1 MSREISVSLS
11 HFLVRPR
18 LVRFIVYLGANKGL
32 LAACVLYNRRS
43 HDLGRLG
50 VCYPASRQKI
60 TQSPETK

>member
-18 LVRFIVYLGANKGL
+18 LVRFIVYLKGL

-50 VCYPASRQKI
+50 VCYGSY
-60 TQSPETK
+60 

>member
-32 LAACVLYNRRS
+32 ARRLRS
-43 HDLGRLG
+43 LQQEE
-50 VCYPASRQKI
+50 P
-60 TQSPETK
+60 

>member
-32 LAACVLYNRRS
+32 LAACVLYNGRS

-50 VCYPASRQKI
+50 VCYGSY
-60 TQSPETK
+60 